1 MQSIHVIFALATE
14 SPCGSERARSRQPAQ
29 VPTGCGNQE
38 VNQRAEIVRRK
49 VFRWSLPAGSIRTA
63 GSPIT
68 RQRHLRPTVWN
79 HGIRGVSVSRRGFER
94 KVFGSPGK
102 TRTYSTSVNRRCTSC
117 SWESP
122 PRWGPNAS
130 GAQPKYFFAA
140 TSQFVISPT
149 LV

>member
-1 MQSIHVIFALATE
+1 MRL
-14 SPCGSERARSRQPAQ
+14 SRNNFIWCEFTGLCLIG
-29 VPTGCGNQE
+29 PTGRLVIKPRVITGNCT
-38 VNQRAEIVRRK
+38 
-49 VFRWSLPAGSIRTA
+49 GSRE
-63 GSPIT
+63 S
-68 RQRHLRPTVWN
+68 
-79 HGIRGVSVSRRGFER
+79 F
-94 KVFGSPGK
+94 FGSPGK

-122 PRWGPNAS
+122 PRLGPNAS